1 MHILER
7 YRMGKNKNGFTIVE
21 LLVVIVIVGILA
33 AIVFVS
39 YSGIKSKAVGALLVS
54 NLNNVSKSLSIY
66 KIENDTYPTNLDSLN
81 NGSGVQLGNGVT
93 IQEYYYTSDSFCI
106 NALSDGINY
115 RLVSGGEPRLG
126 QCARPTKDRFSQIKW
141 ANWAVGIGLVTD
153 YSRNGDGNSII
164 IDTNPWGE
172 QDIMWD
178 VSNQDATSDA
188 DGGWVTSSFAID
200 NTKTYRFSVF
210 VRRKVIGDGRFY
222 LGLYSYPDPA
232 LARNNGTATT
242 NPYFHYSYWWGSAGD
257 WYLVTGHVWPSGSGV
272 GQSKSESG
280 IYDMNGNKLSST
292 VDYVW
297 PATAT
302 TARHRSY
309 LFNSIDTSTNQ
320 QFYQPRVDIIDGS
333 EPTINELLKNS
344 F

>member
-1 MHILER
+1 
-7 YRMGKNKNGFTIVE
+7 MGKVKNGFTIVE
-21 LLVVIVIVGILA
+21 LLIVIVIVGILA

-39 YSGIKSKAVGALLVS
+39 YSGIKSKAINALLVS
-54 NLNNVSKSLSIY
+54 NLSNASKTLSIY
-66 KIENDTYPTNLDSLN
+66 KLENGVYPSDIDALRS
-81 NGSGVQLGNGVT
+81 QLGSSISSNVT
-93 IQEYYYTSDSFCI
+93 IQEYFFNGDDFCVNAI
-106 NALSDGINY
+106 NEGVNY
-115 RLVSGGEPRLG
+115 RLTNGGEPRLG
-126 QCARPTKDRFSQIKW
+126 QCARPTKDRFSLIKW
-141 ANWAVGIGLVTD
+141 TNWTVGVGGTTD
-153 YSRNGDGNSII
+153 YSLNGDGNSRI
-164 IDTNPWGE
+164 IDINPWSV
-172 QDIMWD
+172 QDVIWD

-222 LGLYSYPDPA
+222 LGAYSYPDPL
-232 LARNNGTATT
+232 LARNNGAANT

-257 WYLVTGHVWPSGSGV
+257 WYLVIGHIWPSGSGV
-272 GQSKSESG
+272 GQPKFESG

-309 LFNSIDTSTNQ
+309 LFNSIDISTNQ
-320 QFYQPRVDIIDGS
+320 QFYQPRVDIVDGT

-344 F
+344 Y